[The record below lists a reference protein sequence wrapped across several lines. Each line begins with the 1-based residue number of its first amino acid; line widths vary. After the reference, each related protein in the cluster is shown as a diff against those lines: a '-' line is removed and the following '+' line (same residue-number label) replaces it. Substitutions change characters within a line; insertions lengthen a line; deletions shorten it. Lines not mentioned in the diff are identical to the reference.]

1 MILLLR
7 RSSSSSNRC
16 LGQGKE
22 VVGSVDTAT
31 VVVVHLY
38 GDDVGPDK
46 GEDRETLGGGVVMLV
61 MVVVAMVLGVS
72 VSSPPSTSTSGSG
85 YENQQQ
91 EVVVEINV
99 FFVGRQPSWVLCCSP
114 NLWQCLSPR

>member
-22 VVGSVDTAT
+22 VVGSVDTAA

-38 GDDVGPDK
+38 GGDVGPDK
-46 GEDRETLGGGVVMLV
+46 GEGRLCFWVSLFHLLRQHQHQDQVMKISNKKSWWKSMFSSSVVNPV
-61 MVVVAMVLGVS
+61 GSSVVLPIYG
-72 VSSPPSTSTSGSG
+72 
-85 YENQQQ
+85 
-91 EVVVEINV
+91 NV
-99 FFVGRQPSWVLCCSP
+99 YPQG
-114 NLWQCLSPR
+114 